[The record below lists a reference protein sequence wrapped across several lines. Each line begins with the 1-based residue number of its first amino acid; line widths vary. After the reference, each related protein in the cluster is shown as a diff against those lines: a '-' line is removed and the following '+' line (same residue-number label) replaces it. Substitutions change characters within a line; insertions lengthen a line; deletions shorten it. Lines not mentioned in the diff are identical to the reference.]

1 MLSQKLFGQK
11 ILPYHQPPSQPTGE
25 LFGLD
30 YLRGQS
36 DFLLGEEASVEENVE
51 VDEGLGDESMIY
63 QSALSI
69 SEDLSTFT
77 TPVDSD
83 EEEEE
88 EQDEV
93 WENVHVV
100 HAFSNLYIIGGSK
113 N

>member
-1 MLSQKLFGQK
+1 MCDSYLCTYTQVNGLSQKLFGQK

-36 DFLLGEEASVEENVE
+36 DFLLEEASVEENVE

-69 SEDLSTFT
+69 S
-77 TPVDSD
+77 
-83 EEEEE
+83 
-88 EQDEV
+88 
-93 WENVHVV
+93 
-100 HAFSNLYIIGGSK
+100 
-113 N
+113 